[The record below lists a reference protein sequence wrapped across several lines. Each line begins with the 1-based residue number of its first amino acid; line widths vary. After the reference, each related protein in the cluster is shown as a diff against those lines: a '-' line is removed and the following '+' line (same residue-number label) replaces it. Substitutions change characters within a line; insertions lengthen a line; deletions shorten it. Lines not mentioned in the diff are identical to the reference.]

1 MSDYE
6 MKQKLFEQQ
15 DRIQKLSL
23 RLSQLTDR
31 NLILEKDVA
40 KFKERVSKDILDL
53 VEYLKN
59 QKK

>member
-6 MKQKLFEQQ
+6 MKQKLFEQH

-23 RLSQLTDR
+23 RLSQLADR
-31 NLILEKDVA
+31 NLILENDVA

-53 VEYLKN
+53 VGYLKN